1 MESKNIKIGGADM
14 TTQEDVQMLMKAQR
28 ITQTQICK
36 DSGVSRSI
44 LSRWLSGKQNITS
57 ENLKKIAEALGAEVR
72 IIKK

>member
-14 TTQEDVQMLMKAQR
+14 TPQEDVQMMMKAQR
-28 ITQTQICK
+28 ITQKKICK
-36 DSGVSRSI
+36 KSGVSRSI

>member
-1 MESKNIKIGGADM
+1 M
-14 TTQEDVQMLMKAQR
+14 TPQEDVQMLMKAQR

-36 DSGVSRSI
+36 KSGVSRSI

>member
-1 MESKNIKIGGADM
+1 M

-28 ITQTQICK
+28 VTQTQICK
-36 DSGVSRSI
+36 VSGVSRSI